1 MRIGSVEDR
10 ERFGCRVIAR
20 LNAKRDP
27 HFARSWHVNNSVRR
41 YSAILRDRH
50 TFAALEGAR
59 VNDAKG
65 RIAAVANV
73 NNTIT
78 NAGRGRPDHYLATA
92 PLDFTGR
99 KASYLR
105 YSAGFAVDYIYT
117 RGVTC
122 QHPQFSS
129 GPVVGEIIE
138 PNRAVR
144 AGKRNRL
151 EFEVGISGASGA
163 QSPNDV
169 DQRDETDLCEFHD
182 VFPSRNSSITTG
194 GRRPDS

>member
-27 HFARSWHVNNSVRR
+27 HFARSWHVNDSVRR

-65 RIAAVANV
+65 RIAAVTNV

-78 NAGRGRPDHYLATA
+78 NAGRGRPDGYLATT

-99 KASYLR
+99 KACYLR
-105 YSAGFAVDYIYT
+105 YSAGFGVDYIYT
-117 RGVTC
+117 PGVTC
-122 QHPQFSS
+122 RHPQFSS
-129 GPVVGEIIE
+129 RSVVREIVERHGPSGTWQI
-138 PNRAVR
+138 NW
-144 AGKRNRL
+144 L
-151 EFEVGISGASGA
+151 EFVI
-163 QSPNDV
+163 
-169 DQRDETDLCEFHD
+169 
-182 VFPSRNSSITTG
+182 G
-194 GRRPDS
+194 GGCRRLREPLTNKEHRK